1 MESSNQIADDQTF
14 YISITGLRIRRFW
27 HRPIFARHAMASM
40 AQAKQAPGC
49 ISADARSID
58 GVHHTLSVWSSKA
71 DMLKFIH
78 SDAHAR
84 ASKIFRKI
92 ATGKTFGYPA
102 NEPPGWSEVH
112 TIWKERGRD

>member
-1 MESSNQIADDQTF
+1 
-14 YISITGLRIRRFW
+14 
-27 HRPIFARHAMASM
+27 MASM

-84 ASKIFRKI
+84 AIKIFRKI

-112 TIWKERGRD
+112 TIWKERGRDYG